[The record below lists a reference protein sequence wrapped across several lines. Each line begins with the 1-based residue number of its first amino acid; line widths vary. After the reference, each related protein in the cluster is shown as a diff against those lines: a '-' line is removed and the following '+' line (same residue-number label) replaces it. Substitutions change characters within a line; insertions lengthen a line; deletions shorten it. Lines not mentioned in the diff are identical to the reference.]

1 MNILIVG
8 NGFDLSHY
16 LPTKYDHFMVAMG
29 AIENWDKSKGDM
41 GFDDI
46 FGRDYWF
53 KNDKT
58 GEEWQNIFFQYT
70 KAMYKTDEIK
80 ISIEKINELQ
90 KQLKENVW
98 YQYFSDHV
106 REVKTW
112 IDFERKIQQA
122 LETVFSFFNL
132 VKAHSNQSNEL
143 NRKVESYSYKAITPA
158 IVLGGYESSLLYL
171 LGILECEYKVHHQDE
186 AGDFQYIKVNKNEKW
201 DSCSFSINEKYVFQ
215 TRNFEEFKFDE
226 VVRHLQ
232 KNLDEFI
239 SIFNSYLEIIE
250 KLKSKKMFNLI
261 SEIKSSIKV
270 FSFNY
275 TTTCEKNYGM
285 NQIEFLHGKLGKEQN
300 IVLGISDLERK
311 YLEKYKF
318 YGFTKYH
325 QKLFKNTDYNFLHDI
340 KEKLFSLY
348 SRKEK
353 FINAYNSAEHMKIR
367 SLAETQKLFK
377 NIEEI
382 NKSLANLSGKII
394 VWGHSLD
401 RSDINYIKEIFELNQ
416 HEKNF
421 EIIIYYYNSQTKFEL
436 LANLLDILEQKKVET
451 WMKKGWLKFEPNPN
465 IAELNNIQ
473 PVKLP
478 KIAEA

>member
-1 MNILIVG
+1 MRFFTFGVIRTMNILIVG

-16 LPTKYDHFMVAMG
+16 LPTKYDHFMVAMQ
-29 AIENWDKSKGDM
+29 AIENWDESKGEM
-41 GFDDI
+41 GFDDLFSSLYEKEDYF
-46 FGRDYWF
+46 FG
-53 KNDKT
+53 
-58 GEEWQNIFFQYT
+58 YT

-80 ISIEKINELQ
+80 ISTKQIEEL
-90 KQLKENVW
+90 KNQLAENVW

-106 REVKTW
+106 KEVKTW

-132 VKAHSNQSNEL
+132 IKAHSNQSNEL
-143 NRKVESYSYKAITPA
+143 NRKIESYSYKAITPA

-201 DSCSFSINEKYVFQ
+201 DSCSFSINEKYIFQ
-215 TRNFEEFKFDE
+215 TRNFEEFKFDD

-261 SEIKSSIKV
+261 SEIKSSIKI

-285 NQIEFLHGKLGKEQN
+285 NQIEFLHGKLGNEQN

-325 QKLFKNTDYNFLHDI
+325 QKLMKQTNYKFLLEDSDI
-340 KEKLFSLY
+340 KSNLNFWLRMENEPI
-348 SRKEK
+348 EK
-353 FINAYNSAEHMKIR
+353 FY
-367 SLAETQKLFK
+367 ETETAKK
-377 NIEEI
+377 YITNIYI
-382 NKSLANLSGKII
+382 
-394 VWGHSLD
+394 WGHSLD
-401 RSDINYIKEIFELNQ
+401 VSDDTYITEIFSLNDQ
-416 HEKNF
+416 LDCNVRLVVF
-421 EIIIYYYNSQTKFEL
+421 YFDTPAKFDL
-436 LANLLDILEQKKVET
+436 LANLLHILDKEKVEK
-451 WMKKGWLKFEPNPN
+451 WMKKGWLKFEKNPD
-465 IAELNNIQ
+465 IAKLNNIR
-473 PVKLP
+473 PVELLKLE
-478 KIAEA
+478 KA